1 MQLVASG
8 KPAAVVPVEYQ
19 RVKMTLYKGEDALA
33 ARREVASKLTHRM
46 LTALQRKR
54 NVNDEPDWAPMQML
68 FDADLSY
75 DPFSGM
81 PVFDPSACAPALL
94 KALWRGFCGVADTI
108 NNKQMGQTDAALDEL
123 QMRLHEHA
131 AQITEQKQRRRAGA
145 VAKRPRAPSPAAS
158 SSGEGTDTGAPA
170 RRQRTIRPTS
180 DDDASATSVL
190 KFSGSDDTFPSVP
203 THPPFPSVPTHP
215 PFPSVPTHPPLPG
228 GISFSAWCGPL
239 VCKPCAS
246 PAASPLLESTCKPNA
261 PLPPPS
267 PPPSPPAQSQQLATL
282 RGRSTTSALDR
293 FMAGEDVRVDA
304 AGKRGKRSGA
314 VSSSH
319 AAKVAK
325 HALLED
331 EEAGDA
337 PDSPSAA
344 RRGIDGAVAGR
355 RLLHACKAT
364 EPWCPA
370 ARSDT
375 DWAAE
380 ELEWAARGALP
391 MLRACDA
398 ADPPAAVLT
407 FAGDDP
413 PLWAVAPCCVSLK
426 CTASR
431 ARVCCGPPR
440 ATCCGCTSGSHSE
453 SEDSLAESDD
463 EERDDA
469 ASAAGFEAWQSEADA
484 RVLQLIIDGVERMQA
499 DASLDGHRRALGVLQ
514 HVAHGVPDVFGS
526 KSAYECWRH
535 LLYADGLDES
545 SGSDGSESDDD
556 LPLPPPRPP
565 PVSQLPPAPLP
576 LSEETCCQK
585 HGCKGCTPSWPKAAK
600 RAVRPIRARH
610 EADEAVA
617 VLKFAGDAPTETMSI
632 DGDAMETIS
641 IEGDAA
647 TSVDGAAMDKA
658 LSAMCR
664 DMTVLAHGKLCLAGS
679 YALHRQL
686 CEQGD
691 FERAQW
697 KPTDIDIFY
706 SSGSWCHADRQLMRC
721 RPGLDGDE
729 LRRRLSVMAR
739 SCQLQMLGV
748 AAGVVDESQ
757 SRYDAFSKRPY
768 APCLDDR
775 DEARVAAFAREELLS
790 LCSTEPSRSRQCA
803 RRRCARTR
811 GRHWGDSR
819 SPLVLAA
826 SRQVSHSL
834 QHQARAPRHARRLA
848 THLQPRGGGADH
860 QCARYHHAE
869 RTLARA
875 LHLRGLRRRHHS

>member
-1 MQLVASG
+1 MAAGLKLAAEGKAAHVIHFKHHGQL
-8 KPAAVVPVEYQ
+8 
-19 RVKMTLYKGEDALA
+19 MTLYKGDEALA
-33 ARREVASKLTHRM
+33 ARRYVASKLD
-46 LTALQRKR
+46 ASIISKNQKARK
-54 NVNDEPDWAPMQML
+54 VNDKEDWAPMQKL
-68 FDADLSY
+68 YDA
-75 DPFSGM
+75 GIRRN
-81 PVFDPSACAPALL
+81 PVTGTAVFNIDECKPALRT
-94 KALWRGFCGVADTI
+94 ALWRADASIADTI
-108 NNKQMGQTDAALDEL
+108 DKKQMGQTDEALDEL

-131 AQITEQKQRRRAGA
+131 AQITETKQGRRAGA
-145 VAKRPRAPSPAAS
+145 LAKRSRAASPAAS

-170 RRQRTIRPTS
+170 RRQRTIRPMS

-190 KFSGSDDTFPSVP
+190 RFSGSDDTTDHQLDRTDFIGSC
-203 THPPFPSVPTHP
+203 SQC
-215 PFPSVPTHPPLPG
+215 G
-228 GISFSAWCGPL
+228 GPEGHCVRCGTCFCGWCGPL
-239 VCKPCAS
+239 V
-246 PAASPLLESTCKPNA
+246 CKPNA

-267 PPPSPPAQSQQLATL
+267 PPPSPPAQSQQLATM

-293 FMAGEDVRVDA
+293 FMEDVRVDA
-304 AGKRGKRSGA
+304 TGKPGKRSRES
-314 VSSSH
+314 SSSH

-325 HALLED
+325 RALLED
-331 EEAGDA
+331 DEAGDT
-337 PDSPSAA
+337 PDSRSAA
-344 RRGIDGAVAGR
+344 RHGIDGAVACR
-355 RLLHACKAT
+355 RLLHAYNAT
-364 EPWCPA
+364 KSWRPA

-380 ELEWAARGALP
+380 ELEWAARGAQP

-413 PLWAVAPCCVSLK
+413 PLRAVAPGYLQPNATPCCVSPLG
-426 CTASR
+426 AR
-431 ARVCCGPPR
+431 AM
-440 ATCCGCTSGSHSE
+440 CCGCTSDSH
-453 SEDSLAESDD
+453 SEDSLSESDD

-585 HGCKGCTPSWPKAAK
+585 HGCKGCTPSWPKAA
-600 RAVRPIRARH
+600 RRVVRPIRARH
-610 EADEAVA
+610 EADKAVA
-617 VLKFAGDAPTETMSI
+617 VLQFAGDAPTETISI
-632 DGDAMETIS
+632 DGDAMS
-641 IEGDAA
+641 IDVDGSPMSIKGDAA

-686 CEQGD
+686 REQGD

-706 SSGSWCHADRQLMRC
+706 SSGS
-721 RPGLDGDE
+721 GLDGDE

-739 SCQLQMLGV
+739 SCQQQMLGV

-757 SRYDAFSKRPY
+757 SSYDAFSKRPY
-768 APCLDDR
+768 DPYLDDQ
-775 DEARVAAFAREELLS
+775 DEARVAAFAREELVS

-803 RRRCARTR
+803 RRRSVRTR
-811 GRHWGDSR
+811 GRHWGS
-819 SPLVLAA
+819 SLVLAA

-834 QHQARAPRHARRLA
+834 QHQARTHRHARRMA
-848 THLQPRGGGADH
+848 THLQPRRGGADH

-875 LHLRGLRRRHHS
+875 LHLCGLRRLHHS

>member
-1 MQLVASG
+1 MHLVDVATGMQLKSTG
-8 KPAAVVPVEYQ
+8 QGAACVPFVYQ
-19 RVKMTLYKGEDALA
+19 KNTQKMTLYKGEDALA
-33 ARREVASKLTHRM
+33 TRRAVAKALNPSLI
-46 LTALQRKR
+46 TALQRPRRATDKP
-54 NVNDEPDWAPMQML
+54 NWAPMQQL
-68 FDADLSY
+68 YNAGLSN
-75 DPFSGM
+75 DPVSGM

-94 KALWRGFCGVADTI
+94 TALWRGFCGVADTI
-108 NNKQMGQTDAALDEL
+108 NTKQMGQTDEALDEL

-131 AQITEQKQRRRAGA
+131 AQITEKKQPRRAGA
-145 VAKRPRAPSPAAS
+145 LAKRSRASSPTAS
-158 SSGEGTDTGAPA
+158 SSGEGTDTTPPA
-170 RRQRTIRPTS
+170 RRQRTIRPLS

-190 KFSGSDDTFPSVP
+190 RFSGSDDTADHQLDCTDFIGSC
-203 THPPFPSVPTHP
+203 SQC
-215 PFPSVPTHPPLPG
+215 G
-228 GISFSAWCGPL
+228 GPEGPCVACGTCFCAWCGPL
-239 VCKPCAS
+239 VCKPCVS
-246 PAASPLLESTCKPNA
+246 PAASPLLDSTCKPNA

-267 PPPSPPAQSQQLATL
+267 PPPSPPAKSQQLATL

-293 FMAGEDVRVDA
+293 FMEDVRVDA

-314 VSSSH
+314 ASSSH

-331 EEAGDA
+331 DEAGDT

-344 RRGIDGAVAGR
+344 RHGMDGAVACR
-355 RLLHACKAT
+355 RLLHACNAT
-364 EPWCPA
+364 KRWRPA

-380 ELEWAARGALP
+380 ELEWAARGARP

-413 PLWAVAPCCVSLK
+413 PLRAVAPGCLRPNATPCCVSPLG
-426 CTASR
+426 A
-431 ARVCCGPPR
+431 R
-440 ATCCGCTSGSHSE
+440 ATCCGCTSDSHSE

-499 DASLDGHRRALGVLQ
+499 DASLDGQQRALGVLQ

-545 SGSDGSESDDD
+545 SDSEGGSESDDD
-556 LPLPPPRPP
+556 SPLPPPRPP

-576 LSEETCCQK
+576 LSEEPCCQK
-585 HGCKGCTPSWPKAAK
+585 HGCKGCTPSWPKAAR

-610 EADEAVA
+610 AADKPAA
-617 VLKFAGDAPTETMSI
+617 VLQFAGDAPTETMSI
-632 DGDAMETIS
+632 DGDATS
-641 IEGDAA
+641 IDVEVKAEA
-647 TSVDGAAMDKA
+647 TPVDGAAMDKA

-664 DMTVLAHGKLCLAGS
+664 DMTVLTSGNLCLAGS

-686 CEQGD
+686 CEQGR

-697 KPTDIDIFY
+697 QPTDIDIFY
-706 SSGSWCHADRQLMRC
+706 LSGS
-721 RPGLDGDE
+721 GLDGDE
-729 LRRRLSVMAR
+729 LRRRLSVMAW

-748 AAGVVDESQ
+748 AADAVDESQ
-757 SRYDAFSKRPY
+757 SKYDAFSKRTFNPG
-768 APCLDDR
+768 LDDQ
-775 DEARVAAFAREELLS
+775 DEARVAAFAREELMS
-790 LCSTEPSRSRQCA
+790 LCSTEPLRSRRCA
-803 RRRCARTR
+803 RPRCARTR
-811 GRHWGDSR
+811 GRHWGDAR
-819 SPLVLAA
+819 SSLVLVA

-834 QHQARAPRHARRLA
+834 QHQARAPRHARQLA
-848 THLQPRGGGADH
+848 AHLQPRRGGAVH
-860 QCARYHHAE
+860 QCARNHHAE